1 MLEAD
6 LAIEHEAR
14 ALYTEAREYCH
25 KAGDYVSMGIFE
37 ELLNDEEGHI
47 DFLETQIDLH
57 DRVGAENY
65 AQLNATPMDE
75 IE

>member
-6 LAIEHEAR
+6 LEIEHEAR
-14 ALYTEAREYCH
+14 ALYSEARDYCREA
-25 KAGDYVSMGIFE
+25 KDYVSMAIFE
-37 ELLNDEEGHI
+37 KLLEDEEGHI

-57 DRVGAENY
+57 NRVGAENY